1 MRTHIVEAVWL
12 NDAGLC
18 SLEQLAAYSG
28 LTQAELQDL
37 VEMGEIV
44 PTSVDAENDL
54 YQTHYIVIA
63 RTARR
68 LRDDFEL
75 DTHGLAV
82 ALNLLGRI
90 RDLEIQLNTA
100 HAKLPHLR

>member
-18 SLEQLAAYSG
+18 SLEQLAEYSG
-28 LTQAELQDL
+28 LTRAELQDL
-37 VEMGEIV
+37 VEMGEIA

-75 DTHGLAV
+75 DGHGLAV
-82 ALNLLGRI
+82 ALNLLRRI
-90 RDLEIQLNTA
+90 RDLEAELNTA
-100 HAKLPHLR
+100 QAKLPQ

>member
-1 MRTHIVEAVWL
+1 MPTHIVEAVWL

-18 SLEQLAAYSG
+18 TLEQLAECSG
-28 LTQAELQDL
+28 LTQAEIQDL

-44 PTSVDAENDL
+44 PTSVDAENYL

-75 DTHGLAV
+75 DAHGLAM

-90 RDLEIQLNTA
+90 RELENQLDA
-100 HAKLPHLR
+100 AYAKLPHLR

>member
-37 VEMGEIV
+37 IEMG
-44 PTSVDAENDL
+44 
-54 YQTHYIVIA
+54 
-63 RTARR
+63 R
-68 LRDDFEL
+68 LRL
-75 DTHGLAV
+75 P
-82 ALNLLGRI
+82 ALTRKTIYI
-90 RDLEIQLNTA
+90 RPITL
-100 HAKLPHLR
+100 

>member
-1 MRTHIVEAVWL
+1 MRPHIVEAVWL

-18 SLEQLAAYSG
+18 SLEQLAEFSG
-28 LTQAELQDL
+28 LTRAELEDL
-37 VEMGEIV
+37 VEMGEIA
-44 PTSVDAENDL
+44 PTSVDAENNL

-75 DTHGLAV
+75 DGRGMAV
-82 ALNLLGRI
+82 ALNLLRRI
-90 RDLEIQLNTA
+90 RDLEAQLNNA
-100 HAKLPHLR
+100 QAKLPQ

>member
-28 LTQAELQDL
+28 LTQAELRDL

-63 RTARR
+63 RIARR

-75 DTHGLAV
+75 DMHGLAV

-90 RDLEIQLNTA
+90 RDLETQLNAA
-100 HAKLPHLR
+100 HAKLPHVR

>member
-18 SLEQLAAYSG
+18 SLDQLADYSG
-28 LTQAELQDL
+28 LTLAELQDL
-37 VEMGEIV
+37 VEMGEIA

-75 DTHGLAV
+75 DGHGLAV
-82 ALNLLGRI
+82 ALNLLRRI
-90 RDLEIQLNTA
+90 RELEAQLTHA
-100 HAKLPHLR
+100 QAKLPQ